1 MSAENYLM
9 DIKQSDRRIGE
20 LVRLQ
25 TMMAGTPAPNEQIA
39 RDRAALEEQI
49 TRGYEDN
56 LSERKRAQRFIDR
69 LPDPTERQALTLFYL
84 RHLTCDEAAE
94 IMGFTPRQLY
104 RVKRRALMHLEG
116 LLL

>member
-9 DIKQSDRRIGE
+9 DIKQADRRIGE
-20 LVRLQ
+20 LVRLK

-39 RDRAALEEQI
+39 LDRAALEEQI
-49 TRGYEDN
+49 TRGYEDS
-56 LSERKRAQRFIDR
+56 LSERRRAQRFIDR
-69 LPDPTERQALTLFYL
+69 LPDPVERQALTLFYL

>member
-9 DIKQSDRRIGE
+9 DIKQSDRRTGE

-39 RDRAALEEQI
+39 LDRAALEEQI
-49 TRGYEDN
+49 TRSYQDN
-56 LSERKRAQRFIDR
+56 LSERRRAQRFIDR
-69 LPDPTERQALTLFYL
+69 LPDPVERQALTLFYL

-94 IMGFTPRQLY
+94 IMGFTARQLY

-116 LLL
+116 LLM

>member
-1 MSAENYLM
+1 
-9 DIKQSDRRIGE
+9 
-20 LVRLQ
+20 
-25 TMMAGTPAPNEQIA
+25 MMAGTPAPNEQIA

-69 LPDPTERQALTLFYL
+69 LPDPVERQALTLFYL

>member
-39 RDRAALEEQI
+39 RDRAALEEKHGSL
-49 TRGYEDN
+49 TN
-56 LSERKRAQRFIDR
+56 L
-69 LPDPTERQALTLFYL
+69 YL
-84 RHLTCDEAAE
+84 SIYGGKEEEKHVEAA
-94 IMGFTPRQLY
+94 Q
-104 RVKRRALMHLEG
+104 V
-116 LLL
+116 